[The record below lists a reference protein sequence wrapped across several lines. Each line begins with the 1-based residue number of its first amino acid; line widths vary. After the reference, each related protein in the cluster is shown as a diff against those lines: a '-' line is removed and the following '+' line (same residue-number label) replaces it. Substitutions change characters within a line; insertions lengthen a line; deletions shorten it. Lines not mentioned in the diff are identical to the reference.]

1 MNKVFVLGS
10 INVDYVMAAPRMPQ
24 EGETMHGDGFFIN
37 GGGKGANQAVAAA
50 RYGAPTYMIA
60 CVGSDAFGA
69 KMAEDLRGYGV
80 DPRFIRTVADE
91 VTGAAQITVIGGNNR
106 ILLYSGANYRLEKE
120 DVDRAL
126 ATAEAGDVLIAQNEI
141 RREMTEYGLR
151 AAYERGL
158 VTVFNPAPARDLPA
172 SLLRYVRVLVLNE
185 IEAAQAAGTDDVAAA
200 MDELRGRGAG
210 SVVVTLGKGG
220 SRAADGGEV
229 RDFSAIRVQAVDT
242 TAAGDTFIGVL
253 GGGLAEGKTLFGC
266 IPAAT
271 VASGLAVTRKGAQC
285 SVPTRAETE
294 QYMREHGMPV
304 PARP

>member
-1 MNKVFVLGS
+1 MKKVFVLGS

-69 KMAEDLRGYGV
+69 KMIEDLRGYGV

-200 MDELRGRGAG
+200 MNELRGRGAG
-210 SVVVTLGKGG
+210 SVVVTLGKSG

-229 RDFSAIRVQAVDT
+229 RVFSAIRVQAVDT

-253 GGGLAEGKTLFGC
+253 GGGLAEGQALFGC

-285 SVPTRAETE
+285 SVPARAETE